1 MKTKEELQAQLRA
14 INAGNAEHWAKNPT
28 AHVTAAVVPLVEAH
42 KRALTAADEAHAQA
56 AQRARAKGS
65 AASAAA
71 RTTKNIERDRRIKAA
86 VAVGI
91 KPKNIA
97 ADEKLSPSQVRKI
110 LQKPLP

>member
-1 MKTKEELQAQLRA
+1 MNPDELRKQLTAMNVENRR
-14 INAGNAEHWAKNPT
+14 HWAENPT
-28 AHVTAAVVPLVEAH
+28 AHVTAAVMPLVEAH
-42 KRALTAADEAHAQA
+42 KQALIAADEAHAQA

-71 RTTKNIERDRRIKAA
+71 RKNKNVERDRRIRAA
-86 VAVGI
+86 VAGGM

-110 LQKPLP
+110 SQKPLP